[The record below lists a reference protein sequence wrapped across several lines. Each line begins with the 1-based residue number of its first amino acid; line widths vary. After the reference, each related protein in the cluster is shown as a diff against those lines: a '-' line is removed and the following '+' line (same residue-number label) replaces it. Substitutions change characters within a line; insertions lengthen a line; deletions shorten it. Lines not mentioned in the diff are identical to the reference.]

1 MRGGII
7 GMSSR
12 LGLTIRAESHSVEHN
27 VTQILEHLYLGGDD
41 ICDDRAMLLELNI
54 GRIVNAT
61 SDSPNYFPDD
71 FGYLHVDVPDEVDA
85 VISNRFE
92 EVSDFIA
99 GAVGEK
105 RSCLVHCSAG
115 MSRSATLVLAYLVRH
130 VGMSLLDALSHTKAR
145 RPLVSPNPGFMAQ
158 LVELE
163 RATRGAVSL
172 DLRKYR
178 RDRFGQPHTFALL
191 GTGETPRGDD
201 DDSMGSAVAMA
212 HRALHGSTRGFGV
225 DPQSQAK
232 SGGGRRGGFGFDF
245 DSKDAAAPASAKDD
259 ASMAKDEYEDIDC
272 TPRDFTPRDFTP
284 RDYTPRDVKDED
296 STTGPSPG
304 LGPPEGRMHRIQT
317 MQSECGDGD
326 MKDDDMETR

>member
-92 EVSDFIA
+92 DVSDFIA
-99 GAVGEK
+99 GAVSAK

-145 RPLVSPNPGFMAQ
+145 RPLVSPNPGFMGQ

-232 SGGGRRGGFGFDF
+232 SGGGRRGGGGFGFDF
-245 DSKDAAAPASAKDD
+245 GSKDAAAPASAKDD
-259 ASMAKDEYEDIDC
+259 ASVVKDEYEDIDC
-272 TPRDFTPRDFTP
+272 TPRDFTPRD
-284 RDYTPRDVKDED
+284 YTPRDFKDED
-296 STTGPSPG
+296 SMTGPSPGLG

-317 MQSECGDGD
+317 MQSEYGDGD